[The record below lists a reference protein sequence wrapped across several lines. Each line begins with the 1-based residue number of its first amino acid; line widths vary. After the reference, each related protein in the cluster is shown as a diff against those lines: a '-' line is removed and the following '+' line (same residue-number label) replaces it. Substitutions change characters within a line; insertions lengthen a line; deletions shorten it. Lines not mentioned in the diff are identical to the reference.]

1 MECDL
6 SKVKKVGFFGGTFD
20 PIHIGHVNLAI
31 QMLEI
36 HELDE
41 VLICPV
47 SQSPHKQEEPPVATK
62 DQRRA
67 MVVAAI
73 GPIPKFTF
81 LDIEIQKTAPCYT
94 IDSIRYLIKMDAS
107 KEKEYHLI
115 LGEDALENFHL
126 WKDFEEL
133 VELAPPLIGTRI
145 QENELSNKQLPK
157 KVATILKEGLTKTSI
172 IEISST
178 DIRARLK
185 KNLYCGHLLPIKV
198 GEYIKE
204 NGLYV

>member
-1 MECDL
+1 
-6 SKVKKVGFFGGTFD
+6 
-20 PIHIGHVNLAI
+20 
-31 QMLEI
+31 
-36 HELDE
+36 
-41 VLICPV
+41 
-47 SQSPHKQEEPPVATK
+47 
-62 DQRRA
+62 
-67 MVVAAI
+67 
-73 GPIPKFTF
+73 
-81 LDIEIQKTAPCYT
+81 
-94 IDSIRYLIKMDAS
+94 MDAG

-145 QENELSNKQLPK
+145 QEEELSKKELPK
-157 KVATILKEGLTKTSI
+157 KVLSALKAGLTKTPI
-172 IEISST
+172 MEISGT